1 MFDLDKWQEIYATL
15 SRNKLRTF
23 LTAFGV
29 FWGIFMLLVMLGAG
43 NGLQNGVKK
52 GFDSWASN
60 SIFIWTQ
67 STSKEYKGFKPGRK
81 VEFTNDD
88 IEAIRNKIPEVQI
101 IAPRHRLGEY
111 FGTSKIMHGTK
122 EAAFKLNGDYP
133 EYAKIETYKLEKG
146 RFINEGDMVEQ
157 RKVAVIGQKV
167 FEVLFNAT
175 ENPIGQYIKVNEVN
189 FMIVGLLKKPTRQ
202 GDEQVESV
210 TIPFSTFQYTFNM
223 GKKVGWFGMTAQPNI
238 AASVVQEK
246 VLALLRERH
255 KIHPEDTQALGSWN
269 LEDEYNRINNLFVG
283 MKWLSWF
290 VGILTLVAGVIGVS
304 NIMVVIIKER
314 TKEIGIRR
322 AIGATPFAIVSQ
334 IITESVVLTSLAGYF
349 GIVFGIG
356 LLELINIA
364 MSKMPQDGE
373 KGAFFINPGVD
384 INIAL
389 IALAVLVFS
398 GILAGFIP
406 AQRAMS
412 IKPVDAL
419 RAE

>member
-1 MFDLDKWQEIYATL
+1 MFDLDKWQEIYSTL

-43 NGLQNGVKK
+43 NGLQNGIKK

-67 STSKEYKGFKPGRK
+67 NTSKEYKGFKPGRK
-81 VEFTNDD
+81 IEFSNDD
-88 IEAIRNKIPEVQI
+88 MVAIRNKIPEVKI

-111 FGTSKIMHGTK
+111 FGTTKVIHGTK
-122 EAAFKLNGDYP
+122 EGAYKLNGDYP

-167 FEVLFNAT
+167 FEVLFNPT

-223 GKKVGWFGMTAQPNI
+223 GKKVGWFGITAQPNI
-238 AASVVQEK
+238 PASQVQAK

-255 KIHPEDTQALGSWN
+255 KIHPEDTQAFGSWN

>member
-1 MFDLDKWQEIYATL
+1 MFDIDKWQEIYATL

-43 NGLQNGVKK
+43 NGLQNGVRA
-52 GFDSWASN
+52 GFNSWASN
-60 SIFIWTQ
+60 SIFIWSQT
-67 STSKEYKGFKPGRK
+67 TTKEYKGFKPGRRA
-81 VEFTNDD
+81 EFSNDD
-88 IEAIRNKIPEVQI
+88 IIAIKKRIPEVKI
-101 IAPRHRLGEY
+101 IAPRHRLGD
-111 FGTSKIMHGTK
+111 FWGTTRVLRGNK
-122 EAAFKLNGDYP
+122 EGGFKLNGDYP
-133 EYAKIETYKLEKG
+133 EYAQIETYTLEKG
-146 RFINEGDMVEQ
+146 RFINQGDMSAQ

-167 FEVLFNAT
+167 FEILFSPN
-175 ENPIGQYIKVNEVN
+175 ENPIGQYIQVNEVN
-189 FMIVGLLKKPTRQ
+189 FMIIGLLKKPTRQ

-223 GKKVGWFGMTAQPNI
+223 GKKVGWFGLTAQPNI
-238 AASVVQEK
+238 PASEVQKK

-255 KIHPEDTQALGSWN
+255 KVHPDDIQAFGSWN
-269 LEDEYNRINNLFVG
+269 LEEEYNRINNLFVG
-283 MKWLSWF
+283 MKWLSWV
-290 VGILTLVAGVIGVS
+290 VGILTLLAGVIGVS

-314 TKEIGIRR
+314 TKEIGVRR
-322 AIGATPFAIVSQ
+322 AIGATPWAIVSQ

-356 LLELINIA
+356 LLELINFA
-364 MSKMPQDGE
+364 LSKVPKDGSE
-373 KGAFFINPGVD
+373 KVFFLNPGVD
-384 INIAL
+384 LSIAL
-389 IALAVLVFS
+389 TALAVLVIS

-406 AQRAMS
+406 AQRAIS